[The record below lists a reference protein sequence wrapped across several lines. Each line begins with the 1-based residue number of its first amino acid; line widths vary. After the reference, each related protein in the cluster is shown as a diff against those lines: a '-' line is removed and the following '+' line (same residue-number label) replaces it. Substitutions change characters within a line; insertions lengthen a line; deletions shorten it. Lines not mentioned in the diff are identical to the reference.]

1 MSGKSGARGEAAK
14 TKESTDLDVFCFMV
28 FEEFLMRKGL
38 ESTLAE
44 FREEWGRPPEETTLV
59 SWYETALKLRLP
71 ELVSSGLADA
81 TVMENLVWA
90 LLRESSIKTRRA
102 PEVTVAG
109 LATLPRQKS
118 LPALETSSARIEMT
132 MNDDTKSFE
141 TTTETL
147 EASKRKQTGIVMS
160 ASARTREMRTK
171 KAEEAAAAAKEAN
184 LARKAA
190 SSKKGFGAVVPL
202 GQSAVQLSEE
212 AAAIIKRQM
221 EEIQSERAMQARV
234 KNIGKASS
242 ENWVPE
248 IARMRSLERDFLV
261 AKENLADIQLR
272 EASEAREMKQF
283 RVTELERALKAESLG
298 KMGRLSCGC
307 CMLIFLPI
315 NLPLKVSQ
323 KAILD
328 IRVKWSGGL
337 NSSTVFTVPGQPAAI
352 TQATDG
358 DAETA
363 AVSVTLVSK
372 SQKSFIDKMAERLS
386 VVPRCYDQVPVCTFC
401 AQFFQDS
408 ERYRP
413 SFDKIYFEER
423 KVAHQETAARNKLRW
438 DPLYGLEKDRELE
451 EQGAFMS
458 VQGGSLTD
466 EARENQGLPDPVA

>member
-1 MSGKSGARGEAAK
+1 MSGKSGTRGAAAK
-14 TKESTDLDVFCFMV
+14 DSNDLDVFCFMV

-71 ELVSSGLADA
+71 ELVSSGPADA

-132 MNDDTKSFE
+132 PNDDTKSFE

-147 EASKRKQTGIVMS
+147 EASKRKQTGIIMS
-160 ASARTREMRTK
+160 ASARTREMRIK

-212 AAAIIKRQM
+212 AAAIIKRQI
-221 EEIQSERAMQARV
+221 EEMQTERAMQARV
-234 KNIGKASS
+234 KNISKASS

-352 TQATDG
+352 TQAGTDG
-358 DAETA
+358 DAAETT
-363 AVSVTLVSK
+363 AVSATLVSK

-401 AQFFQDS
+401 AQLFQDS
-408 ERYRP
+408 DCYRP
-413 SFDKIYFEER
+413 SYDQIYFEER
-423 KVAHQETAARNKLRW
+423 KVAHLETAARNKLRW

-451 EQGAFMS
+451 EQGVS
-458 VQGGSLTD
+458 VSLQGGSETD
-466 EARENQGLPDPVA
+466 EARENQLPDTVA